1 MEHIVSFELH
11 TLLDDVLGYDT
22 QNPQSNYRSAE
33 DDFDLEVA
41 HLLRTAKHIEG
52 FRGVYRF
59 KTSSEGK
66 LHLPERFAVCFAEA
80 KDLEQAKDIHKKI
93 WNLGLSPFLVILLP
107 NQVRVYTSRD
117 FDAKNDITLIDSDSL
132 EVSVLRDVLVDF
144 SAFAIDS
151 GSIWKSQVAKKLST
165 HRKVDVRLLRNLAK
179 LLQILVD
186 DHNLPPQ
193 AAHSLIG
200 KYVYIRYL
208 WDREILSEKW
218 LQDKRRQIDP
228 NKVLGRSA
236 TKAELQKLVHAL
248 DDRFNGNVFPIDFD
262 SITDEHVNL
271 VASVFNG
278 DEPLG
283 NGLFQTSLAGLDVE
297 DFRIYKF
304 EYIPT
309 ETLSSIYE
317 LFLKAQNKNSKT
329 GAYYTPEWL
338 ADYVL
343 SEVNSFRALEKDIKI
358 LDPACGSGIFLVLAY
373 QRLIEQEL
381 QHRAHE
387 NKTISSLE
395 ELITP
400 KDLYDILVN
409 NIYGVEI
416 EYEACKVTEFS
427 LILTLLNYVE
437 PPQLHKHEAFR
448 FPRLTNN
455 NIFHQDFFNDDSL
468 FWKSGHKF
476 DWIVGNP
483 PWKKL
488 EQEDRKTNPNA
499 FKWIAEN
506 KKERPVGDMKI
517 EEAFSWR
524 VTDKLNESGVV
535 GIIHHATSLFNLKS
549 AEYRK
554 HFFTRNEI
562 LRVTNLSNFRQFLF
576 AGASVS
582 MDDSKGSSGATAP
595 AATFVYRLAKPEY
608 EKQPIIHYGPFIDN
622 QIQNTN
628 DDFWS
633 ITINESEINTISPEE
648 AELGE
653 FQTWK
658 FALWGNHRDKQA
670 ISYLKRKFPMNLAQ
684 FCQSKGWLIPEEGPQ
699 LRSREEMT
707 YQDTLWEQVPELVGM
722 SRVNTRLLK
731 RAPMFSIPIEALS
744 EKITNDNNYLR
755 RGKTAINLSYAP
767 HIYLAATWNH
777 IIFSEQDFVIPP
789 RQIGISAG
797 KHATEK
803 DVLFMK
809 ALAAYLRSDLVT
821 YYIFFN
827 APEWGTFLVGAKIIV
842 LREVRNIPVPD
853 FNIEQ
858 AQQLASLY
866 TYLTDKEKNNAHQQN
881 SRFQLQRELDDG
893 VAKILGI
900 SRKLYRLAQNFVE
913 NRLPLDQGV
922 DARKRL
928 TQPPDENLLFEYAL
942 VFRDELDGFAGGR
955 RYHQVNI
962 TYSQNFVECA
972 VEIKYVKA
980 SLFPVIRKGNESN
993 FIELQQSLRQ
1003 QHSQSVYV
1011 QRSLRVFDKDKVYI
1025 YKPSRLIDWTTTQAL
1040 NDATDLIGEVLD
1052 SPKEVV
1058 A

>member
-1 MEHIVSFELH
+1 MPFELN
-11 TLLDDVLGYDT
+11 TLLNDVLGYDT
-22 QNPQSNYRSAE
+22 QNPQSNYRSVN

-41 HLLRTAKHIEG
+41 HLLRTAQHIEG

-59 KTSSEGK
+59 KTSANEQVQF
-66 LHLPERFAVCFAEA
+66 PERFAVCFAEA

-132 EVSVLRDVLVDF
+132 EVSVLRDVLADF

-151 GSIWKSQVAKKLST
+151 GRIWKSEVAEKLST
-165 HRKVDVRLLRNLAK
+165 QRKVDVRLLKNLAK

-186 DHNLPPQ
+186 NHKLPPQ
-193 AAHSLIG
+193 VAHSLIG

-208 WDREILSEKW
+208 WDREILSKKW
-218 LQDKRRQIDP
+218 LQDKKRQIDP

-262 SITDEHVNL
+262 SITNEHVHL

-297 DFRIYKF
+297 DFRIYNF

-343 SEVNSFRALEKDIKI
+343 SEVSSFRVLGKDIKI

-381 QHRAHE
+381 QHRAQE
-387 NKTISSLE
+387 NKTTSSLE

-409 NIYGVEI
+409 SIYGVEL

-437 PPQLHKHEAFR
+437 PPQLDKHETFR

-455 NIFHQDFFNDDSL
+455 NIFHQDFFDDDSL

-488 EQEDRKTNPNA
+488 EQEDKKTNPNV

-524 VTDKLNESGVV
+524 VNDKLNEGGVV
-535 GIIHHATSLFNLKS
+535 GIVHHATSLFNLKS
-549 AEYRK
+549 AEYRR
-554 HFFTRNEI
+554 HFFTRNEV

-576 AGASVS
+576 AGTSVS
-582 MDDSKGSSGATAP
+582 SEGKKKSSGATAP
-595 AATFVYRLAKPEY
+595 AATVIYRLPKPEVR
-608 EKQPIIHYGPFIDN
+608 KQPITHYGPFVDN

-633 ITINESEINTISPEE
+633 ITINESEINTVSPEE
-648 AELGE
+648 AELGN

-658 FALWGNHRDKQA
+658 LALWGNHRDKQA
-670 ISYLKRKFPMNLAQ
+670 ISYLKHKFPMNLAQ
-684 FCQSKGWLIPEEGPQ
+684 FCQSKGWLVPEEGPQ
-699 LRSREEMT
+699 LRNHTEMLH
-707 YQDTLWEQVPELVGM
+707 QDAKWQQVPELVGKF
-722 SRVNTRLLK
+722 RLDTEAIKLL
-731 RAPMFSIPIEALS
+731 FSITPDDVGPR
-744 EKITNDNNYLR
+744 ITENTNYLR
-755 RGKTAINLSYAP
+755 RGKTAVNLSYAP
-767 HIYLAATWNH
+767 HIFIAANWQH
-777 IIFSEQDFVIPP
+777 VIFSSDDFVIPP
-789 RQIGISAG
+789 RQIGIAIG
-797 KHATEK
+797 TKANQK
-803 DVLFMK
+803 DEVYMK
-809 ALAAYLRSDLVT
+809 ALAAYLRSSLMT

-827 APEWGTFLVGAKIIV
+827 SPEWGIFRQAKRIV
-842 LREVRNIPVPD
+842 LNQVRKIPVPD
-853 FNIEQ
+853 FTYQQ
-858 AQQLASLY
+858 AEKLSTLY
-866 TYLTDKEKNNAHQQN
+866 TGLAGQEVLGMVASVQDIQEELMTQ
-881 SRFQLQRELDDG
+881 LDDTI
-893 VAKILGI
+893 VNVLDIPPKIM
-900 SRKLYRLAQNFVE
+900 KLARDFIATK
-913 NRLPLDQGV
+913 LPLDESV
-922 DARKRL
+922 EARNSL
-928 TQPPDENLLFEYAL
+928 SQLPTQELLVEYAQTL
-942 VFRDELDGFAGGR
+942 RDELDGIADGK
-955 RYHQVNI
+955 RYHLVTI
-962 TYSQNFVECA
+962 TQGRGFTECF
-972 VEIKYVKA
+972 VEIKRDA
-980 SLFPVIRKGNESN
+980 RKPLLPIIQFNDHGSFSKLRE
-993 FIELQQSLRQ
+993 SLRQ
-1003 QHSQSVYV
+1003 QHSQAAYV
-1011 QRSLRVFDKDKVYI
+1011 QRSLRVFDGPRLYI
-1025 YKPSRLIDWTTTQAL
+1025 YKPSRILDWTYTQAL
-1040 NDATDLIGEVLD
+1040 NDSNDLIGEILE
-1052 SPKEVV
+1052 SQREVV